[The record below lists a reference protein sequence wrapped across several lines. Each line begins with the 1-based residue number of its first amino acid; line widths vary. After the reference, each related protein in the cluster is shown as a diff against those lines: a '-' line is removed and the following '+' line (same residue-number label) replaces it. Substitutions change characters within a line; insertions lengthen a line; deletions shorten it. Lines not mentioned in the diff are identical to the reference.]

1 MKFVFVFY
9 TKFAKFWHITL
20 LFITGRRKVINFQN
34 SVRFLAH
41 PIHACTIHSW
51 CNYTLASQVYRVLH
65 RGNTS
70 PSATHKSIRHWFP
83 STHLV
88 SLSVEIVDRS
98 AEKQQHTT
106 NFHNSV
112 EACSQNQ
119 HRLPQT
125 YWKQSNHAESDTI
138 AQFHVLII
146 NLRKQ
151 FRDRSKFRELF
162 CDKCWRFMNIFY
174 SWNNLTVARPL

>member
-1 MKFVFVFY
+1 MKFLFVFY
-9 TKFAKFWHITL
+9 TKFAKFWHITRL
-20 LFITGRRKVINFQN
+20 SITGHRKVINSQN

-51 CNYTLASQVYRVLH
+51 CNYTLASQVYRVLDT
-65 RGNTS
+65 GNTS

-125 YWKQSNHAESDTI
+125 YWKQSTI

-146 NLRKQ
+146 NLRKL
-151 FRDRSKFRELF
+151 FRDRSKFR
-162 CDKCWRFMNIFY
+162 DKYWRFMNIFY
-174 SWNNLTVARPL
+174 FWNNLTVARPL